1 MIRFPARHEVPEFGV
16 FASLLRMTTKYGFS
30 DVRNQL
36 IKDLKGAY
44 PTKWKDFEAAG
55 VLGED
60 VFGLPKPHPNA
71 VLNLFMVQNV
81 KFAIP
86 FASYR
91 ASLGDFPDLVNDN
104 PGTALPRPTLA
115 SIVHGKGEIL
125 RVMIKAAYT
134 IANMDYIHRVC
145 PDRACGLNVCI
156 NPIERRMEALTK
168 LRDAMI
174 AGWGVLAAPSLGDIV
189 CAKCREDIEVFHA
202 IWREYCWG
210 LIPVKFSVAKC
221 WDEV

>member
-1 MIRFPARHEVPEFGV
+1 MTRFPARHKVPEFGV
-16 FASLLRMTTKYGFS
+16 FASLFRMTTKYGFS

-44 PTKWKDFEAAG
+44 PTKWEDFEAART
-55 VLGED
+55 LGED
-60 VFGLPKPHPNA
+60 VFGAPKPHPNA

-81 KFAIP
+81 RFAIP

-104 PGTALPRPTLA
+104 PGTALQRPTLA
-115 SIVHGKGEIL
+115 STVHGKGAML
-125 RVMIKAAYT
+125 RMMIQAAYT
-134 IANMDYIHRVC
+134 IANIGCIHRVC
-145 PDRACGLNVCI
+145 PDRACGLNVGI

-174 AGWGVLAAPSLGDIV
+174 AGRSALAAPSLGDVI
-189 CAKCREDIEVFHA
+189 CAKCRKDIEAYHVS
-202 IWREYCWG
+202 WRKSCWD
-210 LIPVKFSVAKC
+210 LLPVHFSIAKR